1 MRRSTVLLVAV
12 ALTAFVLTSAF
23 ATTVYLRGIM
33 CPPDPANLPPHVL
46 WLTPSFAWLAIRYL
60 ATLVIG
66 ESFKGHYSPY
76 CLVRGFSEVGVGLSL
91 MASCLWWKRDPL

>member
-33 CPPDPANLPPHVL
+33 CPPDPANLPP
-46 WLTPSFAWLAIRYL
+46 R
-60 ATLVIG
+60 VI
-66 ESFKGHYSPY
+66 
-76 CLVRGFSEVGVGLSL
+76 
-91 MASCLWWKRDPL
+91 MAHPIFCVVSHKIFGNPGDWGIF